1 MRALTQHMHP
11 IQVFRLQAPFF
22 PFAVSFYQRRA
33 ALLLATALTGSLVLM
48 PALTTQVRASEII
61 NGTDETVIG
70 TGVGTLPSTWD
81 HTGSL
86 AVGRTT
92 TGTLTISEGGT
103 VNTLN
108 NGVIGYY
115 TNAQGTVTVDGAD
128 STWTMGSDLRV
139 GSEGHGTL
147 VISNGGA
154 VSNTQGYISFV
165 MDDGGT
171 GAVTVT
177 GLGST
182 WTNTDYVS
190 VGYEGTGTLTISDR
204 GTVTSVGSSYVG
216 SRGTGTATVTGAG
229 STWTNTGNIQLG
241 FKKASTLTIA
251 DGGEVSAS
259 NLLFGNPSIGTLNI
273 GAASGSAAVAAGT
286 LSAAT
291 VSFGRTGDK
300 IVFNHTDTDYTFA
313 AAISGAGSVN
323 VLSGTTKLTG
333 ANTYSGGTTISG
345 GTLQIGDG
353 GTTGSLSGNVT
364 NNSAM
369 IFSRSDALSYGGDIS
384 GTGSLTKSGTGTLTL
399 TGANSFSGGTTISGG
414 TLQIGNGGTT
424 GSLSGDVT
432 NNGAMIF
439 NRSDALTYGGDI
451 SGTGSLTKSG
461 AETLTLT
468 GTNSYTG
475 GTTVN
480 GGVLKI
486 GEGGSLTGDIVNNS
500 AMVFDSS
507 TAQSLSSAL
516 SGNGTLT
523 KSGTGTLTLTGNNT
537 YTGGTTISGGTL
549 QVGDGGT
556 SGSLSG
562 DVTNN
567 SALAFNR
574 SDALSYGGVISGT
587 GSLTKSGAGTLT
599 LSGSNTY
606 DDTTTVTGGTLS
618 VSTDGNL
625 GAGALTLNGGNFA
638 VTGTATIDNAVALS
652 ANATITNSANATLSG
667 GISGTGSLTKS
678 GAGTLSL
685 TGTNSY
691 TGGTTISAG
700 TLQVGNGGTTG
711 SLSGNVTNNSAL
723 IFNRSDAL
731 SYGGN
736 ITGTGTLTKSGAGT
750 LTLTGTNSYTGGTT
764 ISVGALQVGNGGTTG
779 SLSGDVTNTSALIF
793 NRSNALSYGGDI
805 SGTGSLTKSG
815 AGTLTLTGTN
825 THTGGTTISGGMLTV
840 NGSTGAITLNG
851 GTLGGSGTVGNVTA
865 NSGSTIAPGNS
876 IGTLNVAGNT
886 SFAAGSTYAVEV
898 DSAGNADKIAAT
910 GTATIDSGAT
920 VSVSAENGTDDGS
933 SHAVSTT
940 YTILTAN
947 TGVTGTFGSVS
958 ENFAFLDASL
968 SYDASNVYLKL
979 WRNNFTFAS
988 SATTANQRA
997 TADALDTLGSG
1008 NTVYDA
1014 VSVLSAANARAAF
1027 DSLSGEIYA
1036 SANGLLMRN
1045 THFSRDAIV
1054 QRMRATFDGGAAGDR
1069 SQTGNGV
1076 AAWGRTYG
1084 NWGQAD
1090 ADGNA
1095 AQVTHSTGGVF
1106 LGADAELPGDWRA
1119 GLLAGYG
1126 ASEFDSDA
1134 RASSASVNTYHLGGY
1149 AGGRFGNLGVRLGS
1163 TVAWHD
1169 LATARNVKVGSFSD
1183 TLSADYSAATAQV
1196 SGELGY
1202 LLDSGFARFEP
1213 FAGAALVYQ
1222 HSNGFRESGGAAGL
1236 SVGSASQTL
1245 GITTLGVRAET
1256 HLVATEGFSASLTG
1270 TLGWRHAF
1278 GDVATNTSM
1287 RFASGDAFQIAGP
1300 AIDRDTA
1307 SIEAG
1312 LKLDFNGGATV
1323 NLDYHGDLGASSQNH
1338 GFNAKFSA
1346 SF

>member
-22 PFAVSFYQRRA
+22 PFAVSFHQRRA

-128 STWTMGSDLRV
+128 STWTMGADLRV

-177 GLGST
+177 GLGSA

-204 GTVTSVGSSYVG
+204 GTVTSTGNSYVG

-229 STWTNTGNIQLG
+229 SKWTNTGNIQLG

-333 ANTYSGGTTISG
+333 TNTYSGGTTISA

-364 NNSAM
+364 NNSALVVN
-369 IFSRSDALSYGGDIS
+369 RSDALSYTGDIS

-399 TGANSFSGGTTISGG
+399 TGANSHTGGTTISGG
-414 TLQIGNGGTT
+414 TLQIGNGGTV
-424 GSLSGDVT
+424 GSLSGNVT

-468 GTNSYTG
+468 GTNT
-475 GTTVN
+475 
-480 GGVLKI
+480 
-486 GEGGSLTGDIVNNS
+486 
-500 AMVFDSS
+500 
-507 TAQSLSSAL
+507 
-516 SGNGTLT
+516 
-523 KSGTGTLTLTGNNT
+523 
-537 YTGGTTISGGTL
+537 
-549 QVGDGGT
+549 
-556 SGSLSG
+556 
-562 DVTNN
+562 
-567 SALAFNR
+567 
-574 SDALSYGGVISGT
+574 
-587 GSLTKSGAGTLT
+587 
-599 LSGSNTY
+599 
-606 DDTTTVTGGTLS
+606 
-618 VSTDGNL
+618 
-625 GAGALTLNGGNFA
+625 
-638 VTGTATIDNAVALS
+638 
-652 ANATITNSANATLSG
+652 
-667 GISGTGSLTKS
+667 
-678 GAGTLSL
+678 
-685 TGTNSY
+685 Y

-700 TLQVGNGGTTG
+700 TLQVGDGG
-711 SLSGNVTNNSAL
+711 SLTGDIVNNSAMA
-723 IFNRSDAL
+723 FNSSTGQSL
-731 SYGGN
+731 SSVLS
-736 ITGTGTLTKSGAGT
+736 GTGTLTKSG
-750 LTLTGTNSYTGGTT
+750 TGT
-764 ISVGALQVGNGGTTG
+764 V
-779 SLSGDVTNTSALIF
+779 
-793 NRSNALSYGGDI
+793 
-805 SGTGSLTKSG
+805 
-815 AGTLTLTGTN
+815 TLTGTN
-825 THTGGTTISGGMLTV
+825 TYSGGTTVSAGKLVV

-876 IGTLNVAGNT
+876 IGTLNVTGNT

-898 DSAGNADKIAAT
+898 DSAGNSDKIAAT

-933 SHAVSTT
+933 RYAVSTT

-968 SYDASNVYLKL
+968 SYDVNNVYLKL
-979 WRNNFTFAS
+979 LRNNFSFAS

-997 TADALDTLGSG
+997 TAGALDTLGSG
-1008 NTVYDA
+1008 STVYDV
-1014 VSVLSAANARAAF
+1014 VSVLSAANARSAF

-1036 SANGLLMRN
+1036 STTGLFIHNSQFARN
-1045 THFSRDAIV
+1045 AVGNRIRSAFEGLDAGSMPV
-1054 QRMRATFDGGAAGDR
+1054 TALNARSEAPGTGGAEVWSHAYG
-1069 SQTGNGV
+1069 SWGKTG
-1076 AAWGRTYG
+1076 G
-1084 NWGQAD
+1084 N
-1090 ADGNA
+1090 GNA
-1095 AQVTHSTGGVF
+1095 AAMDHNTGGF
-1106 LGADAELPGDWRA
+1106 FFGADTDIA
-1119 GLLAGYG
+1119 GGWHGGLMAGYG
-1126 ASEFDSDA
+1126 NAGFDVGARTSSGNADSYTLGAYTGGQFGSLGLQLGAS
-1134 RASSASVNTYHLGGY
+1134 Y
-1149 AGGRFGNLGVRLGS
+1149 ALHDVS
-1163 TVAWHD
+1163 TS
-1169 LATARNVKVGSFSD
+1169 RNVTFGTLSNA
-1183 TLSADYSAATAQV
+1183 LSADYTASTTQFF
-1196 SGELGY
+1196 GEAGY
-1202 LLDSGFARFEP
+1202 SFETQIARFEP
-1213 FAGAALVYQ
+1213 FAGFAMIHQ
-1222 HSNGFRESGGAAGL
+1222 HNSGFTETGGAAAL
-1236 SVGSASQTL
+1236 SVASASQTL
-1245 GITTLGVRAET
+1245 GVTTLGLRAGRQ
-1256 HLVATEGFSASLTG
+1256 VAAGDAYTASLNG
-1270 TLGWRHAF
+1270 SLGWRHAF
-1278 GDVATNTSM
+1278 GALDPASSM
-1287 RFASGDAFQIAGP
+1287 RFASGNAFTVAATP
-1300 AIDRDTA
+1300 LDRDTA
-1307 SIEAG
+1307 LIEAG
-1312 LKLDFNGGATV
+1312 FKLDFDGGATV
-1323 NLDYHGDLGASSQNH
+1323 NLDYQGHLGAKTQSH
-1338 GFNAKFSA
+1338 GLAARFSK